1 MSQDSWNTEKY
12 RNMLNLTGHGRGGL
26 MHIFN
31 DSIFG
36 KFRYIWLRI
45 RKIFRKFHMDLYVP
59 ILLIFLSAC
68 FTTIWLWQSREST
81 GNLTHEYGSIYN
93 FTKDAGS
100 IFIGTITIMFAMG
113 SLHRDFHLN
122 KRKKASDYIRIW
134 YSNEMH
140 DVIREVGK
148 IYDDEFWNSNRTVFS
163 SELFDQAHSVIAE
176 YKKTADGIIALQ
188 AAQSRILIRIYSRHN
203 KKHNVFS
210 LEKQY
215 EYSEK
220 DSVNRLLA
228 FFEHMGQDVK
238 RHVVDSD
245 YLKDFFYSIALNNYE
260 LLRKYIEYLQVDRSN
275 RITCSNFVYLAQ
287 TWEKEGSLPELPR
300 ICIRPLVLTTD
311 DLDSVA
317 KSRDLD

>member
-1 MSQDSWNTEKY
+1 
-12 RNMLNLTGHGRGGL
+12 
-26 MHIFN
+26 
-31 DSIFG
+31 
-36 KFRYIWLRI
+36 
-45 RKIFRKFHMDLYVP
+45 
-59 ILLIFLSAC
+59 
-68 FTTIWLWQSREST
+68 
-81 GNLTHEYGSIYN
+81 
-93 FTKDAGS
+93 
-100 IFIGTITIMFAMG
+100 MFAMG

-122 KRKKASDYIRIW
+122 KRKQASDYIRIW
-134 YSNEMH
+134 YSDQMH

-148 IYDDEFWNSNRTVFS
+148 IYDEEFWNSNRTVFS
-163 SELFDQAHSVIAE
+163 AELFDQAHSVIAE

-188 AAQSRILIRIYSRHN
+188 AAQSNILIRIYSRHN
-203 KKHNVFS
+203 KEQNNYS
-210 LEKQY
+210 LEKQN
-215 EYSEK
+215 EHSEK

-287 TWEKEGSLPELPR
+287 AWEKEGSLPELPR

-311 DLDSVA
+311 DLKRVA